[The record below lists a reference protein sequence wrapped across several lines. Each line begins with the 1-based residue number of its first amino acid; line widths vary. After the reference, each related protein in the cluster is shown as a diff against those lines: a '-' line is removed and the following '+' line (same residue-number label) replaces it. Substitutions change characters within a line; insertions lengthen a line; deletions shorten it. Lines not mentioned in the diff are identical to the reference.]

1 MTLPGSGSGDHRPT
15 AARAR
20 AEIEARRKAERAVRK
35 QRVSDQV
42 APGAGSMIIIGSWA
56 GTGLF
61 VLTAILAAV
70 TPSVF
75 AAPALA
81 VSLSLFAV
89 GMVVFVWAILV
100 AIARSTTDAIGIG
113 GLFFLQGS
121 APRSPQLNLMGS
133 LVTEVVAAVVTA
145 AARPFTSLAF
155 GTLVPLFG
163 LGLAGLWGARHG
175 AFDPRGEHRAS

>member
-1 MTLPGSGSGDHRPT
+1 MQ
-15 AARAR
+15 
-20 AEIEARRKAERAVRK
+20 ARRKAERAARE
-35 QRVSDQV
+35 QRISDQE
-42 APGAGSMIIIGSWA
+42 APHSGSAIIIASWV

-61 VLTAILAAV
+61 ALTAILAVAS
-70 TPSVF
+70 PSVF
-75 AAPALA
+75 AGPALA
-81 VSLSLFAV
+81 VSLTLFAL
-89 GMVVFVWAILV
+89 GMAAFAWAILV

-121 APRSPQLNLMGS
+121 APRSAQLNLMGS
-133 LVTEVVAAVVTA
+133 LATEIVAAAATA

-175 AFDPRGEHRAS
+175 VFDPRHEHGTS